1 MTIGVVTVAIGEK
14 YRAFLPRWMRAVTML
29 ERQPERVMIVT
40 DDVPSAIAGLGDVY
54 LSSAVFK
61 QAHGTYTHHP
71 QVLVNEAI
79 ASVDTEWVCKMDVDD
94 VIFPHALNN
103 LDRTDADVY
112 MFGIQLA
119 GQWLPARHTTRA
131 DILKT
136 PHNLVFSGSPY
147 RRWVW
152 EAAPYQD
159 MVCEDWMFWLDAARN
174 GARFQASPDIDYEY
188 VLHGDNITLQVDQGH
203 WEGVVRQRQQEY
215 WSARGVS

>member
-1 MTIGVVTVAIGEK
+1 VSVGLVAVAYGDK

-29 ERQPERVMIVT
+29 ERQPDRVMIVT
-40 DDVPSAIAGLGDVY
+40 DDVPSAISSLGDVY

-61 QAHGTYTHHP
+61 QAHGTFVNHP

-79 ASVDTEWVCKMDVDD
+79 ASVNTEWVCKMDIDD

-112 MFGIQLA
+112 MFGIQLS
-119 GQWLPARHTTRA
+119 GQWLPARHATRA
-131 DILKT
+131 DILKS
-136 PHNLVFSGSPY
+136 PHNLVFSGSPF

-152 EAAPYQD
+152 EKAHYRD
-159 MVCEDWMFWLDAARN
+159 MVCEDWMFWIDAARN

-188 VLHGDNITLQVDQGH
+188 VIHGDNITLRTDMAAA
-203 WEGVVRQRQQEY
+203 ERNVRGMR
-215 WSARGVS
+215 